1 MSVTECCAVIP
12 VPDNAICNVEFEA
25 LLTTES
31 LPLTTP
37 AAAGLKFT
45 ETVTDCVGVKIAL
58 AGLLALNPLPVAD
71 TLEIVT
77 LVFPLFVRVT
87 NCAVDVPTVTLL
99 KFTLVELGES

>member
-1 MSVTECCAVIP
+1 ML
-12 VPDNAICNVEFEA
+12 AI
-25 LLTTES
+25 ES
-31 LPLTTP
+31 LPLTLP

-71 TLEIVT
+71 TLEMVT
-77 LVFPLFVRVT
+77 FVFPLLVRVT
-87 NCAVDVPTVTLL
+87 SFAVDVPTVTLL